1 MAGSITLDEANKV
14 IAGAIAKAEEQ
25 ETKMSIAVVDA
36 GGRLVSFA
44 RMDGAIWAG
53 VYGSTGKAI
62 ASAAFKRP
70 SGFFQEMADR
80 PIFQGIKAGE
90 GDHMILSQGAVP
102 IMRDGETIGAVGV
115 GGGTG
120 QQDEDCATAGAEAG
134 G

>member
-1 MAGSITLDEANKV
+1 
-14 IAGAIAKAEEQ
+14 
-25 ETKMSIAVVDA
+25 MSIAVVDA
-36 GGRLVSFA
+36 GGRLVAFA

-70 SGFFQEMADR
+70 SGFFQDMADR

-120 QQDEDCATAGAEAG
+120 QQDEDCAQAGAAAG
-134 G
+134 